1 MKKIYI
7 CLVFIIAVFVSW
19 QPAFAQ
25 TAATWIEKGNTLEE
39 GGIHTEAVKAYTK
52 AIECDPGCTDAYLKR
67 GTALFSDRKSNCTE
81 SLVDLT
87 EAIKLA
93 PENADAYYQRG
104 VVNYYM
110 INNEQARA
118 DMETA
123 AALGHKG
130 AQEWLGLKAETEQAE
145 GTPLSVKP
153 AVYFDHDKSNIK
165 PSSHKL
171 LKEIGTALTGES
183 SRVSIML
190 SGHADSTGTEK
201 YNDTL
206 SLERANA
213 VKEYLVKNFNISS
226 GRIAV
231 TAYGEGMP
239 VTSNSTLKG
248 RALNRR
254 VEITGIETTNNI
266 SGN

>member
-1 MKKIYI
+1 MKKICI
-7 CLVFIIAVFVSW
+7 CLVVVIAAFVSW
-19 QPAFAQ
+19 QPVFAQ
-25 TAATWIEKGNTLEE
+25 TATMWIERGDTLEE
-39 GGIHTEAVKAYTK
+39 RGIHIEAVKAYTK
-52 AIECDPGCTDAYLKR
+52 AIEYDPGCAVAYLKR
-67 GTALFSDRKSNCTE
+67 GTALFSERKSNCTE
-81 SLVDLT
+81 SHADLT
-87 EAIKLA
+87 AAIKLA

-104 VVNYYM
+104 IVNYYM
-110 INNEQARA
+110 INNEQGRS

-130 AQEWLGLKAETEQAE
+130 AMKWLASKTETKQAE
-145 GTPLSVKP
+145 VTPLSVKP
-153 AVYFDHDKSNIK
+153 IVYFDHDKSDIK
-165 PSSHKL
+165 PFYHKL
-171 LKEIGTALTGES
+171 LEEIGTALTERS

-190 SGHADSTGTEK
+190 SGHADSTGTKK
-201 YNDTL
+201 YNNAL
-206 SLERANA
+206 SLERATA

-254 VEITGIETTNNI
+254 VEITGIETTNDI
-266 SGN
+266 SGD

>member
-1 MKKIYI
+1 MKKIYV
-7 CLVFIIAVFVSW
+7 CLVFIIAVCLSW
-19 QPAFAQ
+19 QPVSAQ

-39 GGIHTEAVKAYTK
+39 RGIHTEAVKAYTK
-52 AIECDPGCTDAYLKR
+52 AIEHDPGCADAYLKR
-67 GTALFSDRKSNCTE
+67 GTVLFSDRKSNCTE
-81 SLVDLT
+81 SLTDLT

-104 VVNYYM
+104 IVNNYM

-118 DMETA
+118 DMKTA

-130 AQEWLGLKAETEQAE
+130 AQEWLGLKTETEQAE

-153 AVYFDHDKSNIK
+153 AVYFDHDKFNIK

-171 LKEIGTALTGES
+171 LKELGTALPEGS
-183 SRVSIML
+183 SRIAIML

-206 SLERANA
+206 SLKRATA
-213 VKEYLVKNFNISS
+213 VKEYLVKNFNLSPEKIS
-226 GRIAV
+226 V
-231 TAYGEGMP
+231 KAYGEGMP
-239 VTSNSTLKG
+239 IGLNDTKEG

-254 VEITGIETTNNI
+254 VDIDVYD
-266 SGN
+266 